1 MQWEGLGLQSPGY
14 FSRSLEKQSF
24 SPAVSFKY
32 VTQKKNMAPGKT
44 HVHSKHKNKLHT
56 KRKSSSGVKKA
67 KKSTL
72 SNKKVIFHV
81 IFLKELLA
89 LVNGDTSMLWFI
101 VADKL
106 LDAKLGG
113 VPSDCHATQTTSN
126 FNPFVNTR
134 VRIVRLQRGESW
146 CLSGLKIAGQ
156 RLGKL
161 YPATFN
167 SETVKLD

>member
-1 MQWEGLGLQSPGY
+1 MV
-14 FSRSLEKQSF
+14 F
-24 SPAVSFKY
+24 V
-32 VTQKKNMAPGKT
+32 
-44 HVHSKHKNKLHT
+44 
-56 KRKSSSGVKKA
+56 KS
-67 KKSTL
+67 
-72 SNKKVIFHV
+72 
-81 IFLKELLA
+81 
-89 LVNGDTSMLWFI
+89 
-101 VADKL
+101 
-106 LDAKLGG
+106 

-167 SETVKLD
+167 SETVKLDLKNKTACQGIKITLASSYFLVKKPPEFGVRSRCQPLADNFEYSHYLFAG